1 MKRIAK
7 LIVAALGAAVILP
20 SCSIDSTDVPE
31 GWCNPNM
38 VVTIRKTDKGL
49 TYFQLDE
56 KTTLLPVNYKSVSN
70 NTPVRALAYCEEVNQ
85 DPAPFDKAVKVHM
98 LEPVLTKAMVAT
110 EGSSEADAA
119 KYGKDGIEINNS
131 WLTVVED
138 GFLTI
143 SFTAYFGNIGISH
156 YVNVVT
162 GVDPEDPY
170 TVELRHDAKNDY
182 TNVQQR
188 AGVAA
193 FDLSSLPDT
202 EGKTVKLT
210 VRYRG
215 FNADKTISFDYCTR
229 SEK

>member
-38 VVTIRKTDKGL
+38 VVTIRKNANDL

-56 KTTLLPVNYKSVSN
+56 KTTLLPVNYKNESK
-70 NTPVRALAYCEEVNQ
+70 NTPLRALAYCEEVNQ
-85 DPAPFDKAVKVHM
+85 DPTPFDKAVMVHM

-110 EGSSEADAA
+110 EGSAEADAA

-143 SFTAYFGNIGISH
+143 SFTAYFGKTGISH

-170 TVELRHDAKNDY
+170 TVELRHDAKGDY
-182 TNVQQR
+182 TYVEQR

-202 EGKTVKLT
+202 EGEKVKLT
-210 VRYRG
+210 VKYRG
-215 FNADKTISFDYCTR
+215 FNADKTVTFDYCTR
-229 SEK
+229 KAE